1 MTQQQTPRTREETI
15 RQDVHDLHRLGYAQE
30 LFRTMGGFSN
40 FAISFTIISIL
51 TGAVILFDY
60 GLAWGG
66 PAASTLGWPLVSIFT
81 LLIAA
86 SMAEIASAYP
96 TAGGL
101 YYWSS
106 RMKNKDWGWW
116 TAWFNLAG
124 QVAIVAG
131 IDFAAAAFVNTA
143 IVTPILSNFNIA
155 FGNATVVLGPS
166 ATPWF
171 NGQLLTMAVLMV
183 IQLVLNVAGVRL
195 LAKLNDISVWWHI
208 GTVAVIVVS
217 LFLISSGKAHSTLSP
232 FAFAPQDTQGGASLF
247 GGSFSFG
254 SAAGY
259 AIPIAF
265 LFSLLQAQWTFTGY
279 DASAHVAEETVG
291 ARLSSAW
298 GVFISVAVS
307 AVVGY
312 VVLLALVTHL
322 PPMSLVFGSAVNG
335 VCPSTA
341 TYCTQYYLGQP
352 VVWSTLQYNLGSLG
366 DVLSASIAVA
376 MSLCGLASIAAAS
389 RMLFAFSRDGG
400 VPGSHWLRHVSHTFR
415 TPGNAIVGIVVVSFA
430 LTMAA
435 FVFGGSTAIVIV
447 TAISTIALYWA
458 YGVPILL
465 GVFGKQD
472 WRGQAVWSL
481 GRFSKV
487 VALIAVAWIAF
498 ISVLFLWPT
507 SGNPYTLLAYLV
519 FLGLLV
525 VYYFVWARLRF
536 KGPIV
541 EVGELELTE
550 IEREFEHAAEELGE
564 ASA

>member
-1 MTQQQTPRTREETI
+1 VTQQKAPLSREDVI
-15 RQDVHDLHRLGYAQE
+15 KQDVHDLHRLGYAQE

-81 LLIAA
+81 LMIAA

-131 IDFAAAAFVNTA
+131 IDFAAASFVNSA
-143 IVTPILSNFNIA
+143 IVTPILSNFSIA
-155 FGNATVVLGPS
+155 YGNGSMFLG
-166 ATPWF
+166 TLV
-171 NGQLLTMAVLMV
+171 NGQLLTMAALLV
-183 IQLVLNVAGVRL
+183 IQLVLNIAGIKIVAL
-195 LAKLNDISVWWHI
+195 LNDASVWWHI
-208 GTVAVIVVS
+208 GTVLVIVGA
-217 LFLISSGKAHSTLSP
+217 LFLISSGKAHSTVSP
-232 FAFAPQDTQGGASLF
+232 FAIAPQDTSGSASVFGGALNL
-247 GGSFSFG
+247 GP
-254 SAAGY
+254 AIGY
-259 AIPIAF
+259 ALPFAF
-265 LFSLLQAQWTFTGY
+265 LFSLLQAQWTYTGY

-312 VVLLALVTHL
+312 IVLLGLATHL
-322 PPMSLVFGSAVNG
+322 PPLDQVFNSSCVAAPIGLCS
-335 VCPSTA
+335 
-341 TYCTQYYLGQP
+341 QYYGGTA
-352 VVWSTLQYNLGSLG
+352 VVFTTLTYNLGSLG
-366 DVLSASIAVA
+366 DWLGAAIAIA
-376 MSLCGLASIAAAS
+376 MSLCGLASVAAAG
-389 RMLFAFSRDGG
+389 RMLFAFSRDHG
-400 VPGSHWLRHVSHTFR
+400 VPGSPWLRKVSHRFR
-415 TPGNAIVGIVVVSFA
+415 TPANAIVAIVLFSYL
-430 LTMAA
+430 LTNAA
-435 FVFGGSTAIVIV
+435 FIFGGYAAIAIV

-458 YGVPILL
+458 YGVPIFL
-465 GVFGKQD
+465 GVFGKQE
-472 WRGQAVWSL
+472 WRDHAVWKL
-481 GRFSKV
+481 GRFSKPI
-487 VALIAVAWIAF
+487 ALVAVAWIAV

-507 SGNPYTLLAYLV
+507 SGNAFTWLVYVV
-519 FLGLLV
+519 FLGFLL
-525 VYYFVWARLRF
+525 VYYFAWARSRF

-541 EVGELELTE
+541 EVQEGELTE
-550 IEREFEHAAEELGE
+550 IEREFEHAAEEITQG
-564 ASA
+564 A

>member
-1 MTQQQTPRTREETI
+1 VNQSQAPQSREDVI
-15 RQDVHDLHRLGYAQE
+15 KQDVRDLHHLGYAQE

-66 PAASTLGWPLVSIFT
+66 PAASTIGWPLVSIFT

-86 SMAEIASAYP
+86 AMAEIASAYP

-106 RMKNKDWGWW
+106 RLKGKNWGWW

-155 FGNATVVLGPS
+155 FGNGTLLLGS
-166 ATPWF
+166 AATPLF
-171 NGQLLTMAVLMV
+171 NGQLLTMAVLLV
-183 IQLVLNVAGVRL
+183 IQMGLNIAGVRL
-195 LAKLNDISVWWHI
+195 LARLNDASVWWHI
-208 GTVAVIVVS
+208 GTVAVIVVA
-217 LFLISSGKAHSTLSP
+217 LFLIDSGKAHSTVSP

-247 GGSFSFG
+247 GGQITFG
-254 SAAGY
+254 PAIGY
-259 AIPIAF
+259 AVPIAF

-312 VVLLALVTHL
+312 IVLFALVTHL
-322 PPMSLVFGSAVNG
+322 PPMELVFGSAQNG
-335 VCPSTA
+335 VCPATA
-341 TYCTQYYLGQP
+341 PYCSQYYLGNSP
-352 VVWSTLQYNLGSLG
+352 VVWSTLDYNLGALG
-366 DVLSASIAVA
+366 DVLSAAIAVA

-389 RMLFAFSRDGG
+389 RMLFAFSRDKGAPASG
-400 VPGSHWLRHVSHTFR
+400 WLRHVSHRFR
-415 TPGNAIVGIVVVSFA
+415 TPANAIVGIVGFSFV

-435 FVFGGSTAIVIV
+435 FVAGGATAIVIV

-458 YGVPILL
+458 YGIPIFL
-465 GVFGKQD
+465 GLTGKQD
-472 WRGQAVWSL
+472 WREHAVWNL
-481 GRFSKV
+481 GRYSKI
-487 VALIAVAWIAF
+487 VAAIAVLWIVF
-498 ISVLFLWPT
+498 ISILFLWPT
-507 SGNPYTLLAYLV
+507 SGNPYTLMAYGAFLA
-519 FLGLLV
+519 FLV
-525 VYYFVWARLRF
+525 VYFFVWARRNF
-536 KGPIV
+536 RGPIV
-541 EVGELELTE
+541 EVGEEELTE
-550 IEREFEHAAEELGE
+550 IEKEFEKAAEELAG
-564 ASA
+564 A

>member
-1 MTQQQTPRTREETI
+1 MAEQAPRSREEKI
-15 RQDVHDLHRLGYAQE
+15 QQDVHDLHHLGYAQE

-66 PAASTLGWPLVSIFT
+66 PAASTIGWPLVSLFT

-106 RMKNKDWGWW
+106 RLKGKNWGWW

-131 IDFAAAAFVNTA
+131 IDYAAAAFVNSS
-143 IVTPILSNFNIA
+143 IVTPILSNFNLG
-155 FGNATVVLGPS
+155 FGNSTTMLWVL
-166 ATPWF
+166 
-171 NGQLLTMAVLMV
+171 NGQLATMAVLLL
-183 IQLVLNVAGVRL
+183 IQLVLNIAGVRL
-195 LAKLNDISVWWHI
+195 LAFLNDFSVWWHI
-208 GTVAVIVVS
+208 GTVAVIVVA
-217 LFLISSGKAHSTLSP
+217 LFLISSGKAHSAVSP
-232 FAFAPQDTQGGASLF
+232 FAFAPQDTQGGAAIF
-247 GGSFSFG
+247 NGSFSFG

-312 VVLLALVTHL
+312 IVLFGLVTHL
-322 PPMSLVFGSAVNG
+322 PPMEQVFGSAVGG
-335 VCPSTA
+335 VCPATA
-341 TYCTQYYLGQP
+341 TYCSQYYGGVP
-352 VVWSTLQYNLGSLG
+352 VVWSTLDYNLGQLG
-366 DVLSASIAVA
+366 DVLAAAIAVA

-389 RMLFAFSRDGG
+389 RMLFAFSRDKGAPASG
-400 VPGSHWLRHVSHTFR
+400 WLRHVSHRFR
-415 TPGNAIVGIVVVSFA
+415 TPANAIVGIVGFSFV
-430 LTMAA
+430 LTLAA
-435 FVFGGSTAIVIV
+435 FIFGGNTAIVIV

-465 GVFGKQD
+465 GVIGKQD
-472 WRGQAVWSL
+472 WREQAVWSL
-481 GRFSKV
+481 GRFSKP
-487 VALIAVAWIAF
+487 VALISILWIAF

-519 FLGLLV
+519 FLLFLV
-525 VYYFVWARLRF
+525 VYFFVWARSRF
-536 KGPIV
+536 KGPVV
-541 EVGELELTE
+541 EVGEVELTE
-550 IEREFEHAAEELGE
+550 IEREFEHAAEELGG
-564 ASA
+564 ATA

>member
-1 MTQQQTPRTREETI
+1 MAQQAPKTREETI
-15 RQDVHDLHRLGYAQE
+15 KQDVHDLHGLGYAQE

-66 PAASTLGWPLVSIFT
+66 PAASTIGWPLVSVFT

-106 RMKNKDWGWW
+106 RLKGKNWGWW

-124 QVAIVAG
+124 QIAIVAG

-143 IVTPILSNFNIA
+143 IVTPILSNFSIT
-155 FGNATVVLGPS
+155 FTNATVLLGSS
-166 ATPWF
+166 ASPWF
-171 NGQLLTMAVLMV
+171 NGQLLTMAVLLV

-195 LAKLNDISVWWHI
+195 LAKLNDASVWWHI
-208 GTVAVIVVS
+208 GTVAAIVVA
-217 LFLISSGKAHSTLSP
+217 LFLINSGKAHSTVSP
-232 FAFAPQDTQGGASLF
+232 FAFAPQDVQGGASLF
-247 GGSFSFG
+247 GGSFTFG

-312 VVLLALVTHL
+312 IVLLALVTHL
-322 PPMSLVFGSAVNG
+322 PPMELTFGSAVG
-335 VCPSTA
+335 GLCPSSA
-341 TYCTQYYLGQP
+341 TYCSQYYLGQP
-352 VVWSTLQYNLGSLG
+352 IVWSTLQYNLGSLG
-366 DVLSASIAVA
+366 DVLSAAIAVA

-389 RMLFAFSRDGG
+389 RMLFAFSRDKGAPASG
-400 VPGSHWLRHVSHTFR
+400 WLRHVSHRFR
-415 TPGNAIVGIVVVSFA
+415 TPVNAIVGIVGFSFV

-435 FVFGGSTAIVIV
+435 FIFGGSTAIVIV

-458 YGVPILL
+458 YGVPIFL
-465 GVFGKQD
+465 GVVGKQD

-481 GRFSKV
+481 GRFSKPI
-487 VALIAVAWIAF
+487 ALIAVAWIVF

-519 FLGLLV
+519 FLGFLV
-525 VYYFVWARLRF
+525 IYFFAWARSRF
-536 KGPIV
+536 KGPVV
-541 EVGELELTE
+541 EVGEQELTE
-550 IEREFEHAAEELGE
+550 IEQEFEHAAEELAG
-564 ASA
+564 A